1 MVRGSPCRDVH
12 DDDSDNDYIYDHDI
26 DDDNYDGIDVK
37 MIATLK
43 VTMRDK
49 PEIS

>member
-1 MVRGSPCRDVH
+1 MVRRSPCHDVH
-12 DDDSDNDYIYDHDI
+12 DDDNDNDYIY
-26 DDDNYDGIDVK
+26 DDNYDGIDVK